1 MNLNHWS
8 PNTTIKH
15 STKVIGAVIITS
27 ALLAGC
33 TSAPAAQPSTPS
45 AEAPLKVVKAAKIEK
60 KSIGDPLEQVADVVS
75 SIQMDVVTKA
85 SGDVLEILKKRGEM
99 VQKGDVILR
108 LDPTD
113 VQLQKEKNL
122 IGVKSASQQL
132 DKAKEDLVNSKEDL
146 QNAVTKGEQAVKDA
160 EKNYAKMRNDFDQG
174 LVTKF
179 QLEQLETQLKNTRL
193 DLESNKNKLKTLETT
208 NSLSQY
214 QTQLESSNLGVREA
228 DRTLNNLELKAQ
240 VNGVITDLPVEVGM
254 TLSAGFKVAQVQQL
268 DPIKIKAELTEASAQ
283 LIRGKTELM
292 FYIPGS
298 TEKMKGKVSYL
309 ADVMSTQT
317 KSYPL
322 ELEISNADTKLKPGM
337 KVQVLLT
344 EEKDEVVVTV
354 PTLSVVRE
362 AGDTF
367 VYVLNG
373 DIAEKRKVQLGRLN
387 ETNQEVLSGVKE
399 GEQLIVSGQNQLK
412 DKEKVKLAQ

>member
-15 STKVIGAVIITS
+15 STKVIGAVIISS

-33 TSAPAAQPSTPS
+33 TSAPAAQPSTSS

-193 DLESNKNKLKTLETT
+193 DLESNKNKLKPLRQPHP
-208 NSLSQY
+208 SPPS
-214 QTQLESSNLGVREA
+214 V
-228 DRTLNNLELKAQ
+228 K
-240 VNGVITDLPVEVGM
+240 PVP
-254 TLSAGFKVAQVQQL
+254 SF
-268 DPIKIKAELTEASAQ
+268 PASA
-283 LIRGKTELM
+283 
-292 FYIPGS
+292 
-298 TEKMKGKVSYL
+298 SYRHY
-309 ADVMSTQT
+309 
-317 KSYPL
+317 KSQ
-322 ELEISNADTKLKPGM
+322 A
-337 KVQVLLT
+337 
-344 EEKDEVVVTV
+344 
-354 PTLSVVRE
+354 PT
-362 AGDTF
+362 GTIWF
-367 VYVLNG
+367 VC
-373 DIAEKRKVQLGRLN
+373 
-387 ETNQEVLSGVKE
+387 S
-399 GEQLIVSGQNQLK
+399 
-412 DKEKVKLAQ
+412 